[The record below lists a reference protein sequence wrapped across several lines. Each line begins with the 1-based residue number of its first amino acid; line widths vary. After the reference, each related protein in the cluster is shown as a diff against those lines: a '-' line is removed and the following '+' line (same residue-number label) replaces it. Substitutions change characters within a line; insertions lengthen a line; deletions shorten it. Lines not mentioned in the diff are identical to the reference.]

1 MSDPRVLVIV
11 PTFNEALNIDGVIGR
26 LRAAVPHADVLIAD
40 DNSPDGT
47 GRLADELAAADAQIH
62 VLHRPGKDGLG
73 AAYLAGFAW
82 GLERG
87 YDVLVEMD
95 ADGSHRPEDLPG
107 LLAALKDNGGTADLV
122 LGSRWVPGGAVV
134 NWPASRKLISRGGTL
149 YAKLALGIPIRDA
162 TGGFRAF
169 RADTLRALDT
179 AERRLAGLLLPDR
192 PRLARGA
199 ARLSRRRG
207 ADHLRRARARRV
219 QDEPR
224 HRHRGAVAG
233 HRLGLRAPSEQAA
246 PAQSGPAHRV
256 RRGLNPC
263 GTSSRAGVCHPS

>member
-11 PTFNEALNIDGVIGR
+11 PTYNEAPNLLGVIGR
-26 LRAAVPHADVLIAD
+26 LREAVPHTDVLIAD

-47 GRLADELAAADAQIH
+47 GDLADGLAAEDAQVH
-62 VLHRPGKDGLG
+62 VLHRPGKSGLG

-95 ADGSHRPEDLPG
+95 ADGSHRPEDLPR

-134 NWPASRKLISRGGTL
+134 NWPATRKLISRGGTF
-149 YAKLALGIPIRDA
+149 YAKVALGIPIRDA

-169 RADTLRALDT
+169 RADTLRGLDT
-179 AERRLAGLLLPDR
+179 NSVASQGYCFQIDLAWRAVQRGFTVVEVPITFVEREHGVSKMS
-192 PRLARGA
+192 RGIVTEA
-199 ARLSRRRG
+199 LWRVTAWGFEHRVAKLR
-207 ADHLRRARARRV
+207 RRARAQV
-219 QDEPR
+219 
-224 HRHRGAVAG
+224 
-233 HRLGLRAPSEQAA
+233 
-246 PAQSGPAHRV
+246 
-256 RRGLNPC
+256 
-263 GTSSRAGVCHPS
+263 TSSAKV

>member
-1 MSDPRVLVIV
+1 MSESAARVLVIV
-11 PTFNEALNIDGVIGR
+11 PTFDEALNIQAVIAR
-26 LRAAVPHADVLIAD
+26 LRAAVPTADVLIAD

-47 GRLADELAAADAQIH
+47 GRIADDLAAADAQVK
-62 VLHRPGKDGLG
+62 VLHRPGKGGLG

-87 YDVLVEMD
+87 YGVLVEMD

-149 YAKLALGIPIRDA
+149 YAKVALGIPIRDA

-169 RADTLRALDT
+169 RADTLRGLDT
-179 AERRLAGLLLPDR
+179 ASVESQGYCFQIDLAWRSVQRGFTVVEVPITFVEREHGVSKMNRGIVTEALWRVTVWGLQHRAAKLRR
-192 PRLARGA
+192 PRNRITE
-199 ARLSRRRG
+199 S
-207 ADHLRRARARRV
+207 
-219 QDEPR
+219 
-224 HRHRGAVAG
+224 
-233 HRLGLRAPSEQAA
+233 
-246 PAQSGPAHRV
+246 
-256 RRGLNPC
+256 
-263 GTSSRAGVCHPS
+263 AGV